1 MEDIGAHSH
10 VKNTLHVPD
19 SSDDDEDPVPRPKKS
34 KTKRKSKQNTTVV
47 ESNESSDDLPE
58 VIKKKP
64 AVTSKNAID
73 IDMDQDKMKG
83 GKHKKAIR
91 VDSEIE
97 EVNIIEE
104 NSEDELGKLK

>member
-10 VKNTLHVPD
+10 VKNTLHVPN
-19 SSDDDEDPVPRPKKS
+19 SSNADEDPVPCPEKS
-34 KTKRKSKQNTTVV
+34 KSKRKLKQNTTVV
-47 ESNESSDDLPE
+47 ESSESSDDLPE

-64 AVTSKNAID
+64 AVTSKNAMD

-97 EVNIIEE
+97 EVKNIEE
-104 NSEDELGKLK
+104 NSEDELGKSK